1 MELIDYTIFLCQI
14 TLSKWLDFLLGF
26 LTVTLNAALLDLFI
40 YSDTNICST
49 VAFSPLGNS
58 NHISVLVPIDFPSHS
73 KGVAPFHRTAY
84 NYCCVDWGH
93 LCYQLR
99 DVPWEDI

>member
-1 MELIDYTIFLCQI
+1 M
-14 TLSKWLDFLLGF
+14 
-26 LTVTLNAALLDLFI
+26 TLNAAFLDLLI

-49 VAFSPLGNS
+49 VAFSPLGDS
-58 NHISVLVPIDFPSHS
+58 NHISVLVPTDFPSHS

-93 LCYQLR
+93 LCYHLR